1 MVGGGGGGGG
11 VGSSHCGFV
20 APFVQQ
26 YFPLPPLSQQ
36 SALLA
41 PLAQQKGPERN
52 QLIKNH

>member
-1 MVGGGGGGGG
+1 MVGGGGGGG